1 MRRRRHEARRKEFDC
16 VRERS
21 FRGGPSMRAL
31 QRRLDAA
38 VERPAVLAD
47 FFFASLCA
55 SMRVAVGA
63 AGRR

>member
-1 MRRRRHEARRKEFDC
+1 M
-16 VRERS
+16 RERS